1 MLTLNCFFEI
11 TLVLRAE
18 INPGKAALVIF
29 FFVFIFNFADFFFYI
44 FVCANFWFYY
54 YYCYYFGKQILA
66 FQIGLPVPCVH
77 NGKPPVL
84 QPFPQDKK
92 QGQEEPLVSP
102 QWSVP
107 GADPRFNPPPRQGFQ
122 GAFFVSVVPLLCVW
136 ADATSARVP
145 RPSTRSGL
153 NGSETFQESCQTA
166 RKWLLGKFSYFLV
179 GLKAREHC
187 ISVQGELPLLHPCT
201 ELISAVSFYPVLP
214 TSL

>member
-29 FFVFIFNFADFFFYI
+29 FSFVYFFLILLIFFIF

-54 YYCYYFGKQILA
+54 FYCYYFGKQILA

-92 QGQEEPLVSP
+92 QGQEEPLVRLIPVVSA
-102 QWSVP
+102 WSRSKVK
-107 GADPRFNPPPRQGFQ
+107 
-122 GAFFVSVVPLLCVW
+122 S
-136 ADATSARVP
+136 
-145 RPSTRSGL
+145 ST
-153 NGSETFQESCQTA
+153 
-166 RKWLLGKFSYFLV
+166 
-179 GLKAREHC
+179 
-187 ISVQGELPLLHPCT
+187 
-201 ELISAVSFYPVLP
+201 
-214 TSL
+214 